1 VTAHTLFRGNDA
13 LPGAADSR
21 CMQHHLPDDDDNRGA
36 LLRLALAALLTLMAL
51 GAAGSLL
58 AA

>member
-1 VTAHTLFRGNDA
+1 MTAHTLFGGNDA

-21 CMQHHLPDDDDNRGA
+21 TMQHRLHDDQDNRGA

>member
-1 VTAHTLFRGNDA
+1 VTAHTLFGGDDA
-13 LPGAADSR
+13 LPGATDSR
-21 CMQHHLPDDDDNRGA
+21 TMQHHLHDTDDNRGA